1 MEDDEDIQTK
11 GGKGQEVANSGP
23 AMVSWI
29 SYEINISLNHLD
41 W

>member
-23 AMVSWI
+23 AMVS
-29 SYEINISLNHLD
+29 
-41 W
+41 